1 MSKAISAVHLNRST
15 YALLPLEASSSMQ
28 SKGVI
33 GSVAIIGAGPGDPEL
48 LTVKAVR
55 FIEAADVIMYD
66 RLVSKEILQYAKAEA
81 ELIYCGKAPG
91 QHAMTQADIHKALI
105 HYAYQGKR
113 VVRLKGGDPFIFG
126 RGGEEALELAAAGI
140 EFEII
145 PGITSAIGAAASA
158 SIPMTHRGTAASFAC
173 VTGNRCH
180 DNHKPVRWDL
190 LAHSVD
196 TLAIYMGVSQLS
208 EIQAELLRAGKPAAT
223 PIAFVE
229 QGTTAKQRIVT
240 GVLGE
245 MSELAAASKL
255 VNPALI
261 IIGEVVRIREQL
273 HAIMLQ
279 ALTLRQIG

>member
-1 MSKAISAVHLNRST
+1 MSKAVSAVHLNRSNYT
-15 YALLPLEASSSMQ
+15 QLPFEVSSSVQ
-28 SKGVI
+28 SMGVI

-81 ELIYCGKAPG
+81 ELVYCGKAPG
-91 QHAMTQADIHKALI
+91 KHAMTQANIHKELI
-105 HYAYQGKR
+105 YYAYQGKR

-140 EFEII
+140 EFDII
-145 PGITSAIGAAASA
+145 PGITSAIGAAAAA

-173 VTGNRCH
+173 VTGNRRQ
-180 DNHKPVRWDL
+180 DSNKPVRWDL

-196 TLAIYMGVSQLS
+196 TLAIYMGVSQLG